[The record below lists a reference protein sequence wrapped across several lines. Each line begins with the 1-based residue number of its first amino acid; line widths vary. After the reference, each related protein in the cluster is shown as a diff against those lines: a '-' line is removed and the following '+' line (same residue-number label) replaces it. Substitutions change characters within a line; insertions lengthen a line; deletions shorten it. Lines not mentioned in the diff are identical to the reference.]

1 MIKLNNINC
10 TEYTAKQ
17 VTLLTA
23 FQIYLKSDQYVLQI
37 TFISLILQIT
47 FISLIENVWF
57 FHSIVF
63 LSTS

>member
-1 MIKLNNINC
+1 MPIHNKCFSYNKFHTSFMIKLNNINC

-37 TFISLILQIT
+37 TFISLI
-47 FISLIENVWF
+47 ENV
-57 FHSIVF
+57 
-63 LSTS
+63 